1 MSFFGR
7 DGQAFMDMVRQGK
20 ALFKS
25 DQLVPYM
32 GGAANIRINIGN
44 KTRTKTTR
52 KRKSTKK
59 NYKVSMKKRKSTR
72 KVSIRK
78 RKKISN
84 RRKQIY
90 KRRKTYK

>member
-7 DGQAFMDMVRQGK
+7 DGRAFLDMVKKGN

-32 GGAANIRINIGN
+32 GGAANICINIGN

-52 KRKSTKK
+52 KRKTIRKS
-59 NYKVSMKKRKSTR
+59 YSVSMRKR
-72 KVSIRK
+72 KVSLRK

-84 RRKQIY
+84 RRKQSY
-90 KRRKTYK
+90 RRKKVYK